1 MKICVLGLDGAAPQ
15 VLFRDEE
22 LSNIRRLMDVGVY
35 GLLECVVPPHTIPAW
50 TCFTTSQD
58 PGSLGLYGRRQSSD
72 YSSSGLNPPAVDALT
87 VEKHLARE
95 GKRPLLLGVPQVGTG
110 NTGFPFEPE
119 ARIGEWAGNRRADIQ
134 NLRTRNKAGLEEEV
148 LAMSRKQW
156 QIAKHLLREP
166 AWDYFQFV
174 DRGLDRLQHGF
185 WSCFDP
191 RHAQFKPGNPFERV
205 IPDYYHRLDEQI
217 GDVFELLDEETIV
230 LVMSAFGAQRRD
242 GVVALNEWLVRE
254 GLLVLEEYPS
264 APTRFEHLRVDW
276 GKTQAWSEGG
286 YCASIFFNVAGR
298 DPQGTIPPSQLEG
311 FANDLSNRLEAFEG
325 EDGHSILTLVFRP
338 REIYR
343 EVRGIAPDL
352 IAQFGGLFWRA
363 ADSVGHSRVVFE
375 ESDCGSDMCNHSA
388 YGTFILAAPNCP
400 LSGEYQG
407 AHLLDMIPTLL
418 DLAGYEIP
426 PGMQGRS
433 LVAGIEKKG
442 AAGSSDSQEAQKLF
456 HDRLAG
462 LGYI

>member
-1 MKICVLGLDGAAPQ
+1 MKICVLGLDAAAPQ
-15 VLFRDEE
+15 VLFCDEQ

-58 PGSLGLYGRRQSSD
+58 PGSLGLYGRRQRSD
-72 YSSSGLNPPAVDALT
+72 YSSRGLNPPSLDALT
-87 VEKHLARE
+87 VDRHLARE
-95 GKRPLLLGVPQVGTG
+95 GKRPLLLGVPQGGTG
-110 NTGFPFEPE
+110 NPVFPVELE
-119 ARIGEWAGNRRADIQ
+119 ARIAEWVGNRPVDIQ
-134 NLRTRNKAGLEEEV
+134 VLHTRNKVGLEEEV
-148 LAMSRKQW
+148 LAMSGKQW

-185 WSCFDP
+185 WNCFDP
-191 RHAQFKPGNPFERV
+191 RHAQFKPGNPYQRV
-205 IPDYYHRLDEQI
+205 IPDYYHWLDEQI
-217 GDVFELLDEETIV
+217 GDVFELLDDETIV
-230 LVMSAFGAQRRD
+230 LVMSAFGAQRMD
-242 GVVALNEWLVRE
+242 GVCALNEWLIRE

-264 APTRFEHLRVDW
+264 APTPFEHLRVDW
-276 GKTQAWSEGG
+276 SKTQAWSEGG
-286 YCASIFFNVAGR
+286 YCASVFFNVEGR
-298 DPQGTIPPSQLEG
+298 EPQGTIPPSQLEG

-325 EDGHSILTLVFRP
+325 DDSSSIQTLVFRS

-343 EVRGIAPDL
+343 EVRGVAPDL
-352 IAQFGGLFWRA
+352 IVQFGGLFWRA
-363 ADSVGHSRVVFE
+363 ADSVGHSRMVLQ
-375 ESDCGSDMCNHSA
+375 ESDSGSDMSNHSA

-433 LVAGIEKKG
+433 LVAGMEKKG
-442 AAGSSDSQEAQKLF
+442 AAGSSDTQEAQKLL